1 MKKRNKNESAISFFL
16 IALGEISFFIGLSTL
31 IVFASIVPENIIGE
45 TILLKT
51 YPFFT
56 LFNFIIIFLLFSI
69 LYGGYILIKKYK
81 K

>member
-1 MKKRNKNESAISFFL
+1 MKKRNKNESA
-16 IALGEISFFIGLSTL
+16 ISFFIGLSTL